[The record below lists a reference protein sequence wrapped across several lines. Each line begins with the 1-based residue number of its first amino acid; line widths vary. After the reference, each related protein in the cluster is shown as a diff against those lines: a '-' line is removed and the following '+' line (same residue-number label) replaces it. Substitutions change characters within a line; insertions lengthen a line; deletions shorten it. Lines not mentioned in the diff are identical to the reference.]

1 LFRGPTTDIAALEY
15 RLPTADVDDG
25 SSTGTRDGGIT
36 IDDLLYYT
44 GLFEVGNVGADVDD
58 GSFMGVR
65 DGGVTIDDMLYYLE
79 LFGSGC

>member
-1 LFRGPTTDIAALEY
+1 
-15 RLPTADVDDG
+15 
-25 SSTGTRDGGIT
+25 
-36 IDDLLYYT
+36 
-44 GLFEVGNVGADVDD
+44 LFEVGNVGADVDD